1 MWPQFC
7 LGWFQPSSHP
17 LVYPDLIL
25 SLSAPKWGRDELV
38 FVQSIPM
45 TRLGARAWSAAATT
59 MIHVP
64 LGALHLTLEAYADGL
79 RVSLAGY

>member
-1 MWPQFC
+1 MWPQSC
-7 LGWFQPSSHP
+7 LGVVPAQLTLPSVSR
-17 LVYPDLIL
+17 PDPEPICP
-25 SLSAPKWGRDELV
+25 SWDHDELV

-79 RVSLAGY
+79 RVS